1 MIINSRDNW
10 GRNPSSGGEMGL
22 REDEA
27 AIKARMKRCK
37 TIRPE
42 RMGGKEGR
50 GGWEEGV
57 TTPASEQRIEIER

>member
-1 MIINSRDNW
+1 MAA
-10 GRNPSSGGEMGL
+10 

-42 RMGGKEGR
+42 RMGGKGEW
-50 GGWEEGV
+50 GGGGLVVGGSSGGGGGGDLAE
-57 TTPASEQRIEIER
+57 